1 MEPMLALLACFRW
14 TSQFHVDRLAGKS
27 CWDLIAE
34 RIQKGSADRLTIS
47 TLGSADTI
55 PLGTDLDPHN
65 GYSNLW
71 AAGKVNDP
79 NYHTDTYLH
88 VTVVVVFVLVVM
100 KPRNRVAHVCLQA
113 MCSSVWNK
121 TGPPPRMDDIEKR
134 RHLTIAR
141 MTDQSS
147 ETTDL
152 RHGGTRR
159 RRSP

>member
-1 MEPMLALLACFRW
+1 MESNTAMEPMLALLACFRK

-47 TLGSADTI
+47 MLGSADTI

-79 NYHTDTYLH
+79 NYHPDTYLR
-88 VTVVVVFVLVVM
+88 VTVVVVLVLVVM
-100 KPRNRVAHVCLQA
+100 KLSQD
-113 MCSSVWNK
+113 
-121 TGPPPRMDDIEKR
+121 GR
-134 RHLTIAR
+134 RACGWLW
-141 MTDQSS
+141 
-147 ETTDL
+147 
-152 RHGGTRR
+152 
-159 RRSP
+159 